1 MIILAS
7 PKYGAKTIFFAT
19 TRAGLITM
27 NILSRTKEKSKRK
40 STRRSLKQQLKADEV
55 AMIRCR
61 QGLKIAARLENVAPL
76 DSIGAAKAYRIGKCS
91 ESRNIF
97 IAEKLQNK
105 DGKFYTG
112 TGNRFA
118 CNERLCTNC
127 AAKKSKESRI
137 KARKA
142 VNKLNSI
149 FNQYAKKRL
158 GLRWRSLLLTQPLM
172 KGSDPIAATERIQ
185 SAFKILIDRTF
196 WKSRVKGGI
205 KGVEF
210 TVSTTGDE
218 TNGFHVHIHLLLLS
232 KFIAVNAD
240 KAKQFESHL
249 KKFNLSPRTL
259 QAEWRYC
266 LNKAGATIDSR
277 LSYKGLVV
285 SVMDTKNH
293 SERIRSDK
301 TNESAILETA
311 AYMCKFESWKEMSD
325 KDLLRIAEIERWGR
339 MFETLGAGRESYDDS
354 KEIEDVTN
362 ADTSLL
368 ANPNLTSGYG
378 ESTNKTLD
386 SVEKLTWRTRFK
398 TMTFDDWKQWQAL
411 EIEKQQAFR
420 RRQLALMNPLANFM
434 TLDGEC
440 WDFAMIDDEIQEA
453 ERRKYHVPQVPENH
467 YVNTYGV
474 AAF

>member
-1 MIILAS
+1 
-7 PKYGAKTIFFAT
+7 
-19 TRAGLITM
+19 M
-27 NILSRTKEKSKRK
+27 NILTRTNEKSKR
-40 STRRSLKQQLKADEV
+40 SLKQLSADEV
-55 AMIRCR
+55 AMIRCS
-61 QGLKIAARLENVAPL
+61 QGQEIAARLESVAPTNSL
-76 DSIGAAKAYRIGKCS
+76 GAAKAYRIGKCA

-97 IAEKLQNK
+97 IAERLQNK
-105 DGKFYTG
+105 KGKFYTG

-118 CNERLCTNC
+118 CNERLCTSC
-127 AAKKSKESRI
+127 AAKKSKESRA

-149 FNQYAKKRL
+149 FSQNAKKRL

-185 SAFKILIDRTF
+185 RAFKILIDRTF

-210 TVSTTGDE
+210 TVSTTGNE

-240 KAKQFESHL
+240 KAKEFARHL
-249 KKFNLSPRTL
+249 KKFKLSSRTL

-285 SVMDTKNH
+285 SVMDTNNR
-293 SERIRSDK
+293 SERIRGDK

-339 MFETLGAGRESYDDS
+339 MFERLGAGRGDDS
-354 KEIEDVTN
+354 KEINDV
-362 ADTSLL
+362 ADADASLL

-386 SVEKLTWRTRFK
+386 SDKKKTWRTRFRS
-398 TMTFDDWKQWQAL
+398 MQFDDWKQWQAL

-434 TLDGEC
+434 TLDGEF
-440 WDFAMIDDEIQEA
+440 WNFEMIDNEIE
-453 ERRKYHVPQVPENH
+453 EDNRRKYHVPQVPANH